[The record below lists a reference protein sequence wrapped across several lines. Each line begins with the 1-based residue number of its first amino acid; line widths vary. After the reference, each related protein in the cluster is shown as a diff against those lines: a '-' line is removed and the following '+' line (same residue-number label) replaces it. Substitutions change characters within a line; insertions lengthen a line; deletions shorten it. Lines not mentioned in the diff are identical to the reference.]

1 MHKTRR
7 QQEILPRLIKRYSF
21 FHIHS
26 VLYVKMVIRDTCTDN
41 NSFFR
46 FHLKKGNEGVQ
57 RAKIQT

>member
-1 MHKTRR
+1 MYKTRR

-46 FHLKKGNEGVQ
+46 FHLKKG
-57 RAKIQT
+57 K